1 MSTST
6 ATRSTSTPS
15 PETWSSSL
23 AGEYRRTVTDNPYIR
38 IRPSRLQALFLA
50 WPGRELLYG
59 GAAGGGKSVALLAGA
74 LQYAHVPGY
83 AALLLRRTFADLNL
97 PGALIPLSHEWLQ
110 GTDAKWDGNEHRWTF
125 PSGAS
130 LSFGYMASEADKY
143 RYQSSEFQYI
153 GFDELTQFTA
163 SMYLYP
169 FSRLRK
175 SDRMPVPLRV
185 RGATNPGGG
194 GHDWVKARFL
204 DSPHP
209 ARRFIPARLEDNPH
223 LDRAAYEESL
233 AVLDPVTRAQLRHG
247 DWKVRPE
254 GNLFKREWFD
264 VVDADRVP
272 VLKDVVRC
280 WDLAATTEEEGGR
293 DWLVGTKMGV
303 CDRTYYVLHVVR
315 DRTTPEGVERLIRRT
330 AAADTDG
337 VKVRIEQEGAASGKI
352 VRGHFLRLLDG
363 YDARFTGI
371 PRTSKVNRA
380 GPFSAACE
388 RGDVVL
394 VRGGWNESW
403 LDEVTAFPQDG
414 VPDDQVDSASGAYQA
429 LAGGVRQFTPADWS
443 KVVSYR

>member
-1 MSTST
+1 MST

-15 PETWSSSL
+15 PETWSNSL

-153 GFDELTQFTA
+153 GFDELTQFSL

-254 GNLFKREWFD
+254 GNLFKRHWFD
-264 VVDADRVP
+264 VVDSDRVP
-272 VLKDVVRC
+272 VLKDVVRF
-280 WDLAATTEEEGGR
+280 WDLAATPEDESPDP
-293 DWLVGTKMGV
+293 DWTAGVKMGM

-315 DRTTPEGVERLIRRT
+315 DRLRPEGVERLIRRT
-330 AAADTDG
+330 AEADTDE
-337 VKVRIEQEGAASGKI
+337 VKVRFEQEGAASGKMN
-352 VRGHFLRLLDG
+352 RSYYLRLLDN
-363 YDARFTGI
+363 YDARFEGI
-371 PRTSKVNRA
+371 PRKSKVARA
-380 GPFSAACE
+380 APFSAASE
-388 RGDVVL
+388 RGDVKV
-394 VRGGWNESW
+394 VRGPWLEPF
-403 LDEVTAFPQDG
+403 LDELSAFPQQG
-414 VPDDQVDSASGAYQA
+414 VHDDQVDAASGAYQA